1 MLRLE
6 SDFVKIASMEYV
18 FNVKIASVEYDFYIK
33 IAS

>member
-1 MLRLE
+1 MLCLE

-18 FNVKIASVEYDFYIK
+18 FNVKIASVEHDFYIK